1 MTRPPVKVTARALVT
16 MQLNARPVVSQTVEV
31 VYTEGEGEPTVFP
44 RDFAASVCDA
54 LLELIAVERKALAAK

>member
-1 MTRPPVKVTARALVT
+1 